1 MRTISISNT
10 LQVGV
15 SIDSENVLWL
25 SFLTVSHFLWRSP
38 FSGHRFSTT
47 LPFLCP
53 KAINRKQNF
62 VKWSQKIYLLPYQ
75 SSLSWVTLTRTRARW
90 HWSLYLVVLMQ
101 WQYLRYT
108 ARLDFSEV
116 CHLVLNPLLLVSAGK
131 LKLYGVKVCSGWG
144 WSHGEMYCIV
154 IRGSVPPS
162 RANKY
167 QNE

>member
-62 VKWSQKIYLLPYQ
+62 VKWSQKSYLLPCQ
-75 SSLSWVTLTRTRARW
+75 SSLSWVTLE
-90 HWSLYLVVLMQ
+90 SLSCGADAVAASQIYSQVGF
-101 WQYLRYT
+101 LRS
-108 ARLDFSEV
+108 LSPGSESS
-116 CHLVLNPLLLVSAGK
+116 PLSFCRK
-131 LKLYGVKVCSGWG
+131 VKVIWC
-144 WSHGEMYCIV
+144 
-154 IRGSVPPS
+154 
-162 RANKY
+162 
-167 QNE
+167 

>member
-1 MRTISISNT
+1 MRTISVSNT

-15 SIDSENVLWL
+15 SIDSENLLWL

-62 VKWSQKIYLLPYQ
+62 VKWSKKSYLLPYQ

-90 HWSLYLVVLMQ
+90 HWSALSCAMR
-101 WQYLRYT
+101 WQSLRYT
-108 ARLDFSEV
+108 ARLGFPEV
-116 CHLVLNPLLLVSAGK
+116 CHLVLNPVLLVSAGK
-131 LKLYGVKVCSGWG
+131 LKSYGVKVCSGWG
-144 WSHGEMYCIV
+144 WSHGEMYYIV